1 MQEISV
7 AGPERGNANDTRERL
22 LLARL
27 YSISSR
33 SRDPKDF
40 PHLFQQSRHFTRR
53 RDAQIQPRA
62 RFAEITS
69 SVRRAPS
76 SPTTARGDQRNAPKQ
91 HTTTHV
97 QGPAGSGPGGR
108 SGGKLQQRR
117 LYHWGV
123 AGSGKERDGNLRRR
137 RFTFCTPLPPDGHGG
152 CDDEASHGIPKRT
165 YLRACATCVVHA
177 LRDEGN
183 RTGKRRGEVGKRGR
197 GEGERGHNLV

>member
-1 MQEISV
+1 MGWENCPEDPEKV
-7 AGPERGNANDTRERL
+7 ALVKTKSTNPHPECDKVFRPPQQYTPRTKRCGGEEGDIPTTSHHAWG
-22 LLARL
+22 
-27 YSISSR
+27 
-33 SRDPKDF
+33 DPKQ
-40 PHLFQQSRHFTRR
+40 PPPPICKGRQGARQGGSR
-53 RDAQIQPRA
+53 
-62 RFAEITS
+62 
-69 SVRRAPS
+69 
-76 SPTTARGDQRNAPKQ
+76 
-91 HTTTHV
+91 
-97 QGPAGSGPGGR
+97 
-108 SGGKLQQRR
+108 GGKLQQRR
-117 LYHWGV
+117 CYHWGV